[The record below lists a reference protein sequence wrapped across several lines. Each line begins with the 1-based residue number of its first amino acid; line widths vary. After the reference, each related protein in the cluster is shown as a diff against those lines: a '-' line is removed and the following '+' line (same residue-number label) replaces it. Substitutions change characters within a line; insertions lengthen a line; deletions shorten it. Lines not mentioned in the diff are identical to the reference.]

1 MMTPADHLQSLKKK
15 CRKEKTPTHTRM
27 TASIMAANYTQ
38 INENESAYN
47 TVISFI
53 AF

>member
-1 MMTPADHLQSLKKK
+1 MMTPADHLQSLKKNA
-15 CRKEKTPTHTRM
+15 EKQNHPHTRM